1 MVRNSFIVAVMLLV
15 SLVTRAEDGSGA
27 LQGRVTVE
35 GGSPA
40 VGANVIVAE
49 TRLGATTDSDGRF
62 LVTGIPPGPY
72 RIQVRLLGY
81 VQTESPLI
89 RIAADDTLSVKIV
102 LHQTPIEMNQI
113 TVTGTRR
120 QSAEDVRTSVASIT
134 PRESKILPGAAE
146 DVLRSLQALPGV
158 TSVSDFSSQLVVRGS
173 GPDQNLIL
181 IDNFEVLNPYRLYG
195 FVSMF
200 NPETVSDIS
209 LQTGGFAAQYG
220 DRLSAV
226 LDVRNREGR
235 SDGVLAGKVNA
246 SLTNLNV
253 ILEGGSSTLPISYLF
268 SARRTYYDL
277 VLGPI
282 LKSMKLVQGDV
293 ALPNFRDF
301 QGKVA
306 VPLGGSHKLLF
317 SLFTSRDGIELVSG
331 SERDRPDSVNVLD
344 VSHNTLTGLTWQFN
358 PERDLILETQ
368 LSWYR
373 NTGSGA
379 FDGTFVDPSQNG
391 GDVARVDT
399 IGIRL
404 LHVALSYDYVYEKLS
419 MTQRALWKSGMH
431 TLEAGFGVDRL
442 RTDFIRFFD
451 FDPVLVQLIRAR
463 GQVVPTNATETL
475 RYNRWAGYVQDRL
488 TFGDQLFVQPGVR
501 LDVFPSLATR
511 MFFSPRVNIS
521 FKIDDLSTLRA
532 AYGTYYQSPGM
543 EKQDLRARVIFTEET
558 LRGLLPEHAH
568 HYVLG
573 YDRMISP
580 EWQWKVETYLKEFND
595 LVDPE
600 KLAGSAWDVQR
611 TGGSVLTPSGW
622 STPVRVPSDS
632 FTVRPVNAG
641 IGQSYGIEFMLQKI
655 RTLPTDTFTGWIS
668 YALSY
673 AERERDGVTSPF
685 LFDQRH
691 AANVVANYRFAE
703 SWDVGFRFTLRSG
716 RPYAR
721 ALGVKPRVAVV
732 EMNGREFPVIQTDS
746 NGKVVL
752 DPLYEQQTT
761 TGRLNLY
768 HTLDVRITTY
778 PHWWGLQWSLYL
790 DVQNVYNRDNQQ
802 QMRYYI
808 DDSGSLRERPLFGIP
823 IFPSLGLS
831 IAF

>member
-1 MVRNSFIVAVMLLV
+1 MLRNSLILVVMFLAPLIA
-15 SLVTRAEDGSGA
+15 RAEDGTGV
-27 LQGRVTVE
+27 LRGQVVIE
-35 GGSPA
+35 GGTA
-40 VGANVIVAE
+40 AAGANVIVAE
-49 TRLGATTDSDGRF
+49 TRLGATTGTDGAF
-62 LVTGIPPGPY
+62 LVAGIPSGSY

-81 VQTESPLI
+81 VQTEIPLA
-89 RIAADDTLSVKIV
+89 RITADDTLTLRIV
-102 LHQTPIEMNQI
+102 LQQNPIEMNQV
-113 TVTGTRR
+113 TVTSARR
-120 QSAEDVRTSVASIT
+120 QSAEDVRTSVTSIT

-235 SDGVLAGKVNA
+235 SEGVLSGKINA

-253 ILEGGSSTLPISYLF
+253 ILEGGSSTLPLSYLF

-344 VSHNTLTGLTWQFN
+344 VSHNTLAGLTWQFN
-358 PERDLILETQ
+358 PERDLVLETQ
-368 LSWYR
+368 FSWYR
-373 NTGSGA
+373 NDGSGA

-391 GDVARVDT
+391 GDVARFDT

-404 LHVALSYDYVYEKLS
+404 LHVALTYDYIYEKLS
-419 MTQRALWKSGMH
+419 ATQRALWKTGMH
-431 TLEAGFGVDRL
+431 TIEAGFGIDRL

-475 RYNRWAGYVQDRL
+475 RYYRSSAYVQDRL
-488 TFGDQLFVQPGVR
+488 ALGDQLFIQPGMR
-501 LDVFPSLATR
+501 LDIFPSLAVR
-511 MFFSPRVNIS
+511 MYFSPRINIS
-521 FKIDDLSTLRA
+521 YKVDDLSTLRV

-558 LRGLLPEHAH
+558 LRELLPEHAH

-595 LVDPE
+595 LIEPA
-600 KLAGSAWDVQR
+600 KFAGSVWDVHR
-611 TGGSVLTPSGW
+611 TGADVLKPVGW

-632 FTVRPVNAG
+632 FSVTPVNAG
-641 IGQSYGIEFMLQKI
+641 TGRSYGMEIMLQKI
-655 RTLPTDTFTGWIS
+655 RTLPTDVFTGWVS

-673 AERERDGVTSPF
+673 AERERDGVTTPF

-691 AANVVANYRFAE
+691 SANVVANYRFAE
-703 SWDVGFRFTLRSG
+703 SWDIGVRFTLRSG

-721 ALGVKPRVAVV
+721 ALDVRPRVAVV
-732 EMNGREFPVIQTDS
+732 AVSGRELPVIQTDS
-746 NGKVVL
+746 NGKVIL
-752 DPLYEQQTT
+752 DPFYEQQTF
-761 TGRLNLY
+761 TGRLDLY
-768 HTLDVRITTY
+768 HTLDVRITTS

-790 DVQNVYNRDNQQ
+790 DIQNVYNRDNQQ

-808 DDSGSLRERPLFGIP
+808 DDSGSLRERPLYGIP

-831 IAF
+831 ISF

>member
-1 MVRNSFIVAVMLLV
+1 MLLV
-15 SLVTRAEDGSGA
+15 PFITRADEGTGV
-27 LQGRVTVE
+27 LRGEVVIE

-49 TRLGATTDSDGRF
+49 TRLGATTGNDGSF
-62 LVTGIPPGPY
+62 LVAGIPPGSY

-89 RIAADDTLSVKIV
+89 RITIEDTLDVHFV
-102 LHQTPIEMNQI
+102 LHQSPIEMNQV
-113 TVTGTRR
+113 TVTGMRR
-120 QSAEDVRTSVASIT
+120 QSAEDVRTSVTSIT

-235 SDGVLAGKVNA
+235 SDGIVAGKINA
-246 SLTNLNV
+246 SLTNLNI
-253 ILEGGSSTLPISYLF
+253 ILEGGSSSFPLSYLF

-317 SLFTSRDGIELVSG
+317 SLFTSRDGVELVSG

-344 VSHNTLTGLTWQFN
+344 VAYNTLTGLTWQFN
-358 PERDLILETQ
+358 PKRDLILETQ

-373 NTGSGA
+373 NNGSGA
-379 FDGTFVDPSQNG
+379 FDGTFVDPSQNN
-391 GDVARVDT
+391 GDIGRLDT
-399 IGIRL
+399 ISIRL
-404 LHVALSYDYVYEKLS
+404 LHVALSYDYIYEKLS
-419 MTQRALWKSGMH
+419 LAQRALWKTGMH
-431 TLEAGFGVDRL
+431 TLEAGFGIDRL
-442 RTDFIRFFD
+442 QTDFVRFFD

-463 GQVVPTNATETL
+463 GQVVPTNATETV
-475 RYNRWAGYVQDRL
+475 RYNRAAAYVQDRL
-488 TFGDQLFVQPGVR
+488 ALGDQLFVQPGVR
-501 LDVFPSLATR
+501 LDIFPSLAIRT
-511 MFFSPRVNIS
+511 FLSPRINIS
-521 FKIDDLSTLRA
+521 FKIDDLSTLRV

-543 EKQDLRARVIFTEET
+543 EKQDFRARVIFTEET
-558 LRGLLPEHAH
+558 LHGLLPEHAR

-580 EWQWKVETYLKEFND
+580 EWQCKVETYLKEFSD
-595 LVDPE
+595 LIEPE
-600 KLAGSAWDVQR
+600 KLAGSVWAVQR
-611 TGGSVLTPSGW
+611 TGASVLMPVGW

-632 FTVRPVNAG
+632 FTVKPMNAG
-641 IGQSYGIEFMLQKI
+641 TGRSYGIEFMLQKI

-691 AANVVANYRFAE
+691 AANLVANYRFAE

-721 ALGVKPRVAVV
+721 ALDVQPRVAVV
-732 EMNGREFPVIQTDS
+732 EINGREFPIIQTDS

-761 TGRLNLY
+761 TGRLTLY
-768 HTLDVRITTY
+768 HTLDVRITNY

-802 QMRYYI
+802 QMSYYI
-808 DDSGSLRERPLFGIP
+808 DDSGSLRERPFYGIP

>member
-1 MVRNSFIVAVMLLV
+1 MLRNSLIVVAMLLV
-15 SLVTRAEDGSGA
+15 PFMSRADDRTGVLRG
-27 LQGRVTVE
+27 QVVIE

-49 TRLGATTDSDGRF
+49 TRLGGTTGNDGSY
-62 LVTGIPPGPY
+62 LVTGIPVGSY

-89 RIAADDTLSVKIV
+89 RITVDDTLTIRVV
-102 LHQTPIEMNQI
+102 LHQTPIEMNQV

-120 QSAEDVRTSVASIT
+120 QSAEDVRTSVSSIT

-158 TSVSDFSSQLVVRGS
+158 ASVSDFSSQLVVRGS

-209 LQTGGFAAQYG
+209 LQTGGFGAQYG

-235 SDGVLAGKVNA
+235 SDGMISGKINA

-253 ILEGGSSTLPISYLF
+253 ILEGGSPTLPVSYLF

-317 SLFTSRDGIELVSG
+317 SLFTSRDGVELVTG

-344 VSHNTLTGLTWQFN
+344 VAHNTLTGLTWQFN

-373 NTGSGA
+373 NSGSGA
-379 FDGTFVDPSQNG
+379 FDGTFADPSRNNG
-391 GDVARVDT
+391 ELGRLDT
-399 IGIRL
+399 VGIRL
-404 LHVALSYDYVYEKLS
+404 VHLALSYEYIYEKLS
-419 MTQRALWKSGMH
+419 LAQRLLWKTGMH
-431 TLEAGFGVDRL
+431 TLEAGFGIDRL

-463 GQVVPTNATETL
+463 GQVVPTNATETV
-475 RYNRWAGYVQDRL
+475 RYNRSSAYVQDRL
-488 TFGDQLFVQPGVR
+488 AFGDQLFVQPGVR
-501 LDVFPSLATR
+501 LDIFPSLATW
-511 MFFSPRVNIS
+511 MFLSPRINIS

-543 EKQDLRARVIFTEET
+543 EKQDLRARVVFAEET

-573 YDRMISP
+573 YDRMVSP
-580 EWQWKVETYLKEFND
+580 EWQCKVETYLKEFND
-595 LVDPE
+595 LIEPE
-600 KLAGSAWDVQR
+600 RLAGSAWAVQR
-611 TGGSVLTPSGW
+611 TGANIVTPAGW
-622 STPVRVPSDS
+622 STPVKVSSDS
-632 FTVRPVNAG
+632 FTVKPVNAG
-641 IGQSYGIEFMLQKI
+641 TGRSYGIEFMLQKI
-655 RTLPTDTFTGWIS
+655 RTLPTDAFTGWIS
-668 YALSY
+668 YALSF

-691 AANVVANYRFAE
+691 AANLVANYRFAE
-703 SWDVGFRFTLRSG
+703 SWDVGFRFTVRSG

-721 ALGVKPRVAVV
+721 ALDVQPRVAVL
-732 EMNGREFPVIQTDS
+732 EISGREVPVLQTDS
-746 NGKVVL
+746 NGRVVL
-752 DPLYEQQTT
+752 DPFYEQQTY
-761 TGRLNLY
+761 TGRLTLY
-768 HTLDVRITTY
+768 HTLDVRLTTY

-808 DDSGSLRERPLFGIP
+808 DDSGSLRERPLYGIP